1 MESEDVP
8 TPVDFQDPEHARQ
21 WTDETPRKRPW
32 RTSFFAEFC
41 TALRGAQLHILEL
54 GSGPGHL
61 AREILTRCDV
71 AEYIALDFSNAM
83 HDLAREHLGDLA
95 SRITFV
101 TRDFRTP
108 DWIAGV
114 SAPDAIVTMQA
125 VHETRHK
132 RRALPLLAQTRT
144 ILRPGGQLLYCDH
157 YFEDGKKV
165 GLLLDRA
172 EQPEVL
178 RAAGYSRVEL
188 LRDEGGM
195 ALYAARCDLSR
206 LE

>member
-1 MESEDVP
+1 MDPEDVP
-8 TPVDFQDPEHARQ
+8 TSVDFHDPAHARK

-41 TALRGAQLHILEL
+41 AALGGTQLRILEL

-61 AREILTRCDV
+61 AREILARCDV
-71 AEYIALDFSNAM
+71 AEYLALDFSEAM
-83 HDLAREHLGDLA
+83 HDLAREHLGEIA
-95 SRITFV
+95 SRVTFV
-101 TRDFRTP
+101 TRDFRKP
-108 DWIAGV
+108 DWTAGL
-114 SAPDAIVTMQA
+114 SAFDAVVTMQA

-132 RRALPLLAQTRT
+132 RHALPLLVQART
-144 ILRPGGQLLYCDH
+144 LLRPGGQLLYCDH
-157 YFEDGKKV
+157 YFADGTKP
-165 GLLLDRA
+165 GLTLDRT

-195 ALYAARCDLSR
+195 ALYTAQ
-206 LE
+206 

>member
-1 MESEDVP
+1 VDPEDVP
-8 TPVDFQDPEHARQ
+8 TAVDFHDPAHARQ
-21 WTDETPRKRPW
+21 WADETPRKRPW
-32 RTSFFAEFC
+32 RTSFFRELCA
-41 TALRGAQLHILEL
+41 ALRGTQLRILEL

-61 AREILTRCDV
+61 AREVLTRCDV
-71 AEYIALDFSNAM
+71 AEYLALDFSSAM
-83 HDLAREHLGDLA
+83 HDLAREHLGELA
-95 SRITFV
+95 LRVAFV

-108 DWIAGV
+108 DWTEGL
-114 SAPDAIVTMQA
+114 SGLDAIITMQA

-157 YFEDGKKV
+157 YFEDGKKP
-165 GLLLDRA
+165 GLLLDRT

-178 RAAGYSRVEL
+178 RAAGYASVTL

-195 ALYAARCDLSR
+195 ALYAAQ
-206 LE
+206 

>member
-1 MESEDVP
+1 MDPEDVP
-8 TPVDFQDPEHARQ
+8 TSVDFLDPDHARR
-21 WTDETPRKRPW
+21 WTNETPRKRPW
-32 RTSFFAEFC
+32 RASFFTEYC
-41 TALRGAQLHILEL
+41 TALAGTQLRILEL

-61 AREILTRCDV
+61 AREILTHCDV
-71 AEYIALDFSNAM
+71 AEYVALDVSSAM
-83 HDLAREHLGDLA
+83 HDLAREHLGELA

-108 DWIAGV
+108 EWTEHLSGF
-114 SAPDAIVTMQA
+114 DAIVTMQA

-132 RRALPLLAQTRT
+132 RRALPLLAQART
-144 ILRPGGQLLYCDH
+144 LLQRGGQLLYCDH
-157 YFEDGKKV
+157 YFEDGKTP

-178 RAAGYSRVEL
+178 RAAGYAHVEV

-195 ALYAARCDLSR
+195 ALYAAH
-206 LE
+206 

>member
-1 MESEDVP
+1 MDPEDVP
-8 TPVDFQDPEHARQ
+8 TSVDFHDPAHARK

-41 TALRGAQLHILEL
+41 TALSGKQLRILEL

-71 AEYIALDFSNAM
+71 AEYLALDFSDAM
-83 HDLAREHLGDLA
+83 HDLAREHLGELA

-108 DWIAGV
+108 DWPVGLP
-114 SAPDAIVTMQA
+114 APDAIVTLQA

-132 RRALPLLAQTRT
+132 RRALPLLVQART
-144 ILRPGGQLLYCDH
+144 LLRPDGQLLYCDH
-157 YFEDGKKV
+157 YFEAGKKP
-165 GLLLDRA
+165 GLMLDRA
-172 EQPEVL
+172 EQPEML
-178 RAAGYSRVEL
+178 RDAGYSHVEL

-195 ALYAARCDLSR
+195 ALYAAR
-206 LE
+206 

>member
-1 MESEDVP
+1 MDSEEVP
-8 TPVDFQDPEHARQ
+8 TSVDFRDPAQARQ

-32 RTSFFAEFC
+32 RTNFFAEFC
-41 TALRGAQLHILEL
+41 NALDGTQLRILEL

-61 AREILTRCDV
+61 AREILARCDV
-71 AEYIALDFSNAM
+71 AEYFGLDFSEAM
-83 HDLAREHLGDLA
+83 HDLARDHLGGLA

-108 DWIAGV
+108 DWTAGL
-114 SAPDAIVTMQA
+114 SALDAIVTMQA

-132 RRALPLLAQTRT
+132 RRALPLLAEART
-144 ILRPGGQLLYCDH
+144 LLRPGGQLLYCDH
-157 YFEDGKKV
+157 YFEDGKNP

-178 RAAGYSRVEL
+178 RDAGFSRVEV

-195 ALYAARCDLSR
+195 ALYTAR
-206 LE
+206 